1 MNKYIMLK
9 EAWSNTISIYS
20 RIHWILLLA
29 IFFGSVS
36 GLTSNI
42 LITDFNDFLDVA
54 KMEGKGIVSLTSK
67 GNSRTISVA
76 SCRQLIR
83 NAGVTRNGAL
93 EKRGRADLLP
103 LATKIEIW
111 QATPELIT
119 QLSLSPYQIG
129 HDVAVS
135 PNNQPFVVWPGVTD
149 PVVPGILP
157 AQPQGF
163 PNSISAVQI
172 WDGSAFTRSCL
183 VEVDPMLNLQDF
195 LPALAAGLNT
205 TSSELEANLIYD
217 PTQSL
222 QFTYLSNPLRFLG
235 VVLGLLGGVCG
246 VIVNRNRNN
255 ELAAYRFGGVSSIE
269 VRFITV
275 IEQAIMAAFFLV
287 SATFSAIVS
296 ISYLDFNFFG
306 ILWSV
311 CGACAWVALSPLG
324 APKLSHPGSLLKAR

>member
-9 EAWSNTISIYS
+9 EAWRNSTSIYS
-20 RIHWILLLA
+20 RIHWLLLLA
-29 IFFGSVS
+29 FFLGAVS
-36 GLTSNI
+36 GLSSNI
-42 LITDFNDFLDVA
+42 LITAFNDSLEVA

-83 NAGVTRNGAL
+83 NAGVTRSGAL
-93 EKRGRADLLP
+93 EKIGRADLLP

-111 QATPELIT
+111 QATPELIP
-119 QLSLSPYQIG
+119 QLSYSPYQIG
-129 HDVAVS
+129 RDVAVS
-135 PNNQPFVVWPGVTD
+135 PNNQPFVVWPRATD
-149 PVVPGILP
+149 PVAPRILP
-157 AQPQGF
+157 VQPQGF

-183 VEVDPMLNLQDF
+183 VEVDSMLNLQEF
-195 LPALAAGLNT
+195 LPALAAGLKN

-222 QFTYLSNPLRFLG
+222 QLTYLSNPLRFLS
-235 VVLGLLGGVCG
+235 VVLGLLGGACG

-275 IEQAIMAAFFLV
+275 IEQTIMAVFFLV
-287 SATFSAIVS
+287 SATASAIVS
-296 ISYLDFNFFG
+296 ISYLDFNSFG
-306 ILWSV
+306 ILWSA
-311 CGACAWVALSPLG
+311 CGACAWIALSPLG
-324 APKLSHPGSLLKAR
+324 APKLSHPGSLLKER